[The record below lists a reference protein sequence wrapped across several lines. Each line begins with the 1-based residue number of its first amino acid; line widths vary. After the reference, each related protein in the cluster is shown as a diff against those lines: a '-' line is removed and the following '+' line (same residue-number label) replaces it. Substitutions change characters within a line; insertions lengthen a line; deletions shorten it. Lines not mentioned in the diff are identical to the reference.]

1 MESILPQGLT
11 MRPATLDDIDMLYSL
26 SHAYDISQYGEDG
39 EEEYTREDIRIIFSG
54 PNMNLERDTRLV
66 FDREGRLVGLLLL
79 ENYKH
84 VKFSVGTRI
93 HPSYSDPRLGD
104 YLVELGE
111 AWAREQM
118 AQAEPGVR
126 VTIAGW
132 TSTTDSAAIA
142 RYERAGFQEVR
153 RHWRME
159 IKLNEEPAVPV
170 WPDGVE
176 LRPFVPERDKYA
188 VYRAIDTAFQD
199 HWGHVSHTFEQWQHW
214 MLERADFD
222 PTLWFIAWEGEQV
235 AGGSLCVIEGQ
246 WGWVSTLGVLRTW
259 RRKGLGMALLQHS
272 FGEFYRRGLRKA
284 GLGVDSQNLTGA
296 TRLYRRAGMH
306 VARETITYE
315 KELRVGVELST
326 QTLAV

>member
-11 MRPATLDDIDMLYSL
+11 MRPATLDDIDILYGL
-26 SHAYDISQYGEDG
+26 SHDYDVSQYG
-39 EEEYTREDIRIIFSG
+39 EEEYTRGDIQIIFSG
-54 PNMNLERDTRLV
+54 PRVNLERDTRLV
-66 FDREGRLVGLLLL
+66 FDREGRLVGALLL
-79 ENYKH
+79 ENH
-84 VKFSVGTRI
+84 QHAKFFVTMRI
-93 HPSYSDPRLGD
+93 HPSYSDARLGD
-104 YLVELGE
+104 YLVELAE
-111 AWAREQM
+111 AWAREGM

-126 VTIAGW
+126 VTISGW
-132 TSTTDSAAIA
+132 MPTTDLAAIA

-159 IKLNEEPAVPV
+159 IELNEEPAAPV
-170 WPDGVE
+170 WPDGIE
-176 LRPFVPERDKYA
+176 LRPFVPGRDDYA
-188 VYRAIDTAFQD
+188 VYQAIDIAFED
-199 HWGHVSHTFEQWQHW
+199 HWGHVTPTFEQWQHW
-214 MLERADFD
+214 TVERADFD

-235 AGGSLCVIEGQ
+235 AGGSLCAIEGQ
-246 WGWVSTLGVLRTW
+246 LGWVSTLGVLRAW